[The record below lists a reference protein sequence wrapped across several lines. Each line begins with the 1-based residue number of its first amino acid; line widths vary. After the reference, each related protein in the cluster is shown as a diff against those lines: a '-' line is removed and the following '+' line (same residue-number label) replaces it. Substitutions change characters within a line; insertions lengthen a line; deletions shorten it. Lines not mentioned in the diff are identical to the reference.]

1 MYLGERMRV
10 KKEPETINTP
20 DGVLAR
26 LKHKICIALNI
37 DNTRL
42 RMLIDRF
49 VLKVFNGVEN
59 TRTHY
64 DKINIYNELSKN
76 RMTIKVF
83 FKFLRILDLPK
94 VRITVTVTTR
104 RGDEITVFE
113 EINNFANDYSTSEKS
128 HDN

>member
-1 MYLGERMRV
+1 MRV

-113 EINNFANDYSTSEKS
+113 EINNFANDYSSSEKS
-128 HDN
+128 DDN

>member
-1 MYLGERMRV
+1 MRV

-113 EINNFANDYSTSEKS
+113 EINNFANDYSSSDKS
-128 HDN
+128 DDN

>member
-1 MYLGERMRV
+1 MRV

>member
-1 MYLGERMRV
+1 MKL

-26 LKHKICIALNI
+26 LKHKICIALKI

-94 VRITVTVTTR
+94 VKITITVTTR
-104 RGDEITVFE
+104 RGDEVTVSE
-113 EINNFANDYSTSEKS
+113 EFSNFANDYSATEK
-128 HDN
+128 DNE

>member
-1 MYLGERMRV
+1 MRV

-113 EINNFANDYSTSEKS
+113 EINNFANDYSASDKS
-128 HDN
+128 DDN

>member
-1 MYLGERMRV
+1 MRV

-113 EINNFANDYSTSEKS
+113 EINNFANDYSALEKS
-128 HDN
+128 DDN

>member
-1 MYLGERMRV
+1 MRV

-128 HDN
+128 DDN

>member
-1 MYLGERMRV
+1 MRV

-113 EINNFANDYSTSEKS
+113 EINNFANDYSASEKS
-128 HDN
+128 DDN

>member
-1 MYLGERMRV
+1 MRV

-104 RGDEITVFE
+104 RGNEITVFE

-128 HDN
+128 DDN